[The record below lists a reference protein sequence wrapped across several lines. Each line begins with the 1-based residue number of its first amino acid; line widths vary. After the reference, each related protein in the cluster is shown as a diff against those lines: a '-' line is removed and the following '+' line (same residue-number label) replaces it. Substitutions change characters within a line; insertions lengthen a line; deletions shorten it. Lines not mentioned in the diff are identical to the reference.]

1 MISLFFVNM
10 KNLNSVV
17 KRFCGFR
24 TGKAAIFAMMYC
36 LSVATAQAESGYVL
50 QRSLISGSHVGPY
63 QIIGDATLLNRRA
76 HPASLFKI
84 VILIALL
91 REGKLDSA
99 ERFEVE
105 ERISNN
111 PVDIRQAT
119 YRSSN
124 RAFLML
130 VRRLDARLLREEAI
144 RMRFFRAPPPASFAR
159 SDSIYRGEDEKTD
172 PLSIHRFMMR
182 VARGADLAK
191 PEELHNFLLWPGSCL
206 IAAKSDREIG
216 RIHAKSGAWGGSAWI
231 SGFCAGRR
239 HKEVV
244 TVFVPYEPPHWRPAR
259 ERAIRLFYGA
269 FQATVPDG
277 VFY

>member
-1 MISLFFVNM
+1 M

-17 KRFCGFR
+17 KRICGFKG
-24 TGKAAIFAMMYC
+24 GKAVLIALIYC
-36 LSVATAQAESGYVL
+36 LSVATAQAESRYIL
-50 QRSLISGSHVGPY
+50 QRSLISGGHVG
-63 QIIGDATLLNRRA
+63 QNRINGDPTLLSRPA
-76 HPASLFKI
+76 YPASLFKI
-84 VILIALL
+84 VILVALS

-99 ERFEVE
+99 ERFDVE
-105 ERISNN
+105 ERISNT

-130 VRRLDARLLREEAI
+130 ARRLDARLLREEAI
-144 RMRFFRAPPPASFAR
+144 RMRFFRAPPPASFGR

-172 PLSIHRFMMR
+172 PLSIHRFMTR
-182 VARGADLAK
+182 VAGGADLAK

-216 RIHAKSGAWGGSAWI
+216 RIHAKSGAWGGSAWM
-231 SGFCAGRR
+231 SGFCAGKRP
-239 HKEVV
+239 KEVV
-244 TVFVPYEPPHWRPAR
+244 TVFVPYEPPQWRPAR

-269 FQATVPDG
+269 LQATVPDD

>member
-1 MISLFFVNM
+1 MKYLDSVGKYVRGFWRSRVAFFALF
-10 KNLNSVV
+10 
-17 KRFCGFR
+17 C
-24 TGKAAIFAMMYC
+24 C
-36 LSVATAQAESGYVL
+36 LSLTTVHPESLYVL
-50 QRSLISGSHVGPY
+50 QRSLLSGSHVGPD
-63 QIIGDATLLNRRA
+63 QIVGDATLLSRPA

-91 REGKLDSA
+91 REGKLDRS
-99 ERFEVE
+99 
-105 ERISNN
+105 ERIAVEDHISTSR
-111 PVDIRQAT
+111 VDIRQAT

-124 RAFLML
+124 RAFLVL
-130 VRRLDARLLREEAI
+130 ARRLDARLLREEAVG
-144 RMRFFRAPPPASFAR
+144 MRFFRVPPPAQFGR

-172 PLSIHRFMMR
+172 PLSIHRFMKQ
-182 VARGADLAK
+182 VAGGADLAK
-191 PEELHNFLLWPGSCL
+191 PEKLHDVLMWPGSCL

-216 RIHAKSGAWGGSAWI
+216 RIHAKSGAWGGSAWMT
-231 SGFCAGRR
+231 GFCAGRR

-269 FQATVPDG
+269 LQAAVPDE